1 MLVAIVASTLTGV
14 AGPLAAQVPRDGRR
28 APAAEV
34 DRPSALADID
44 RLAVRAVT
52 LVRSHV
58 PDRAGTTIR
67 VLPFATDTGA
77 ATRLGHR
84 LQSAVH
90 LRLLREYRS
99 ATIQVEPRRP
109 LATPTEDGPGLVPT
123 SARPA
128 GHALEVEIQPFRET
142 VRVILRVHGSGTVTA
157 GDWIDLPVNDELQEL
172 LDGTGAGGAG
182 TGALSGAAVPAA
194 STSADANAGADS
206 EPDRQ
211 RTPLPSVVTVDQGQQ
226 RYTIGGEDWVTLQ
239 VPAPGFYLLEGR
251 SISGPLTLSAH
262 YDRAGPPVVAAREDL
277 PPVGNGATGGLPQSV
292 DRVLGIFSGPQK
304 IHARVATAS
313 DEEVAFYL
321 RLRRMS
327 PSRRFA
333 DGTVY
338 VVPLERGTGFQTL
351 RVFRSGTY
359 RVVAEA
365 DSGAVAL
372 RVLGVPHMRTVAPI
386 SALPPGSVE
395 PGTDRYELTA
405 GDYLIEVTSA
415 RAGPAARLCW
425 TAADT
430 PGGCEG

>member
-1 MLVAIVASTLTGV
+1 MLVAIVAGALAGV
-14 AGPLAAQVPRDGRR
+14 AGPLAAQVPRDGQR
-28 APAAEV
+28 APAVEV

-109 LATPTEDGPGLVPT
+109 LATPTVDGPGVVPT

-128 GHALEVEIQPFRET
+128 DHALEVEIQPFRET

-157 GDWIDLPVNDELQEL
+157 GDWVDLPVNDELQDL

-182 TGALSGAAVPAA
+182 TKARGDAAVPAA
-194 STSADANAGADS
+194 STNADANAGADS
-206 EPDRQ
+206 EPERT
-211 RTPLPSVVTVDQGQQ
+211 RTPLPSVVAVDQGQQ

-277 PPVGNGATGGLPQSV
+277 PSVGNGVTGGLPQSV

-304 IHARVATAS
+304 IHARVATSS
-313 DEEVAFYL
+313 DDEVAFL
-321 RLRRMS
+321 PAPAADESVTALRRRDRVRGAARARYRIS
-327 PSRRFA
+327 NA
-333 DGTVY
+333 TG
-338 VVPLERGTGFQTL
+338 VPLRYLSGSCRSG
-351 RVFRSGTY
+351 FRSSRTTGAGRTAHALGGASLGT
-359 RVVAEA
+359 
-365 DSGAVAL
+365 
-372 RVLGVPHMRTVAPI
+372 AP
-386 SALPPGSVE
+386 GF
-395 PGTDRYELTA
+395 G
-405 GDYLIEVTSA
+405 
-415 RAGPAARLCW
+415 RAGYRSIRARRRRLSH
-425 TAADT
+425 
-430 PGGCEG
+430 